1 MQPTWLYNSKPLTQP
16 PPKSIAF
23 VYLIH
28 NPITN
33 KSYIGKKQFYTN
45 KITQKTITKNDG
57 SKIVKKKKIQIQ
69 SDWQSYNGSNST
81 LIEHSKIHIL
91 QKTILH
97 ICYSK
102 SQASYLEL
110 KEQMIR
116 DVILSPLYYNDWVNA
131 KITRKHL
138 QKFQYSNTESNTESD

>member
-1 MQPTWLYNSKPLTQP
+1 MIQPIWLFQNQPLNSP
-16 PPKSIAF
+16 PQNATAF
-23 VYLIH
+23 VYLIY
-28 NPITN
+28 NPTTN
-33 KSYIGKKQFYTN
+33 KSYIGKKQFYTK
-45 KITQKTITKNDG
+45 KITQKTITQKDG
-57 SKIVKKKKIQIQ
+57 SKIVKKKKISTE
-69 SDWQSYNGSNST
+69 SDWKLYNGSNTT
-81 LIEHSKIHIL
+81 LIEHAKIHTL

-116 DVILSPLYYNDWVNA
+116 DVILSPLYYNDWVSA

-138 QKFQYSNTESNTESD
+138 QKFQQISSDSDS